1 MPYGRSMP
9 ARRGIHPRGRLFVLA
24 GDWWWI
30 RRVLPP
36 AGDFL
41 LAQKVTK
48 DAHETNGFVTSFSVG
63 KRIFGR
69 TWPKF

>member
-9 ARRGIHPRGRLFVLA
+9 ARRGIHPRGCLFVLA
-24 GDWWWI
+24 GDWFGN
-30 RRVLPP
+30 RLVLPP

-48 DAHETNGFVTSFSVG
+48 DAHETNGFVTSFPVD
-63 KRIFGR
+63 KRDFR
-69 TWPKF
+69 QDVA